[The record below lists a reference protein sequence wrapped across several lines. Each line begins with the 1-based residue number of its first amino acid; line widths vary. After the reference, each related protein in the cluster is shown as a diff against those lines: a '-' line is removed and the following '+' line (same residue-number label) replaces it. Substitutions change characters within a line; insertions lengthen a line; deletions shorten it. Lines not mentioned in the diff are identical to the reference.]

1 MYMMYMGVYE
11 CIWVFMGHMGVCGCH
26 PEICIYGKRGNG
38 GPISSLCINIDVHT
52 YRSTGPR
59 GNEGPHK
66 NTGAGRRK
74 YRTPWARGPARKH
87 RPPRETGPRQHAC
100 RSRQR
105 QVCRH
110 TIRPPV
116 YMYICMH
123 ICIYTK
129 RGNRAPISSLSIYTY
144 IYVYMYVHLYLYKE
158 KK

>member
-1 MYMMYMGVYE
+1 MGVYGCIWGYMVYMMYMGVYE

-74 YRTPWARGPARKH
+74 YRTPWARGPAQKH
-87 RPPRETGPRQHAC
+87 RPPRETGPRVGADSAKC
-100 RSRQR
+100 AATRSA
-105 QVCRH
+105 
-110 TIRPPV
+110 RPF
-116 YMYICMH
+116 
-123 ICIYTK
+123 ICIYV
-129 RGNRAPISSLSIYTY
+129 YTSVF
-144 IYVYMYVHLYLYKE
+144 IQREEIGPLFPLE
-158 KK
+158 KQ